1 MAPALVHFLAGATLV
16 LFAATPL
23 AVRGHLTGR
32 HLWLVAVGG
41 LWGMTPDS
49 HYIIPVFQPELATLH
64 STHWGDLCAFHY
76 TLDQPPIATRELES
90 IAVSVATFLVTITVF
105 TAATAVGDR
114 RARAARLP
122 RAELVARTL
131 LTGYAVGLAAMI
143 AAVAAGLVLTWAGR
157 IETVAALYGRESAVA
172 GWLLL
177 GGGSL
182 VASGVFAAL
191 FALLRY
197 RWDVTSSRA
206 GAALGLL
213 FGVAGWLTVV
223 VIAAPV
229 WMRVVLDLSRPFPY
243 VHLMSLPALVVFGI
257 VLGTVYSFVRRVLF
271 SSGTDQM
278 EL

>member
-16 LFAATPL
+16 LFGAAPL
-23 AVRGHLTGR
+23 AVRGHLAGR

-41 LWGMTPDS
+41 LWGMIPDS
-49 HYIIPVFQPELATLH
+49 HYITPVFRPELAALH
-64 STHWGDLCAFHY
+64 RTHWGDLCAFHY
-76 TLDQPPIATRELES
+76 ALDQPPIATRELES
-90 IAVSVATFLVTITVF
+90 IAVAVASFLVAITVF

-114 RARAARLP
+114 RTRAARSP

-131 LTGYAVGLAAMI
+131 LTGYAASLAAMI
-143 AAVAAGLVLTWAGR
+143 AAVAAGLVLTWTGR
-157 IETVAALYGRESAVA
+157 IDTVAALYGRESAVA

-191 FALLRY
+191 FALLRH

-229 WMRVVLDLSRPFPY
+229 WMRVVLDLPRPIPY
-243 VHLMSLPALVVFGI
+243 VHLMSLPALVVFGL
-257 VLGTVYSFVRRVLF
+257 VLGTVYPLVRRILF
-271 SSGTDQM
+271 PPEMDQIGS
-278 EL
+278 